1 MYFPIQYNEPLFR
14 PPSEGK
20 SLIIQVTL
28 GCSWNKCAFC
38 EMYTSKRF
46 KPRSEEDIFKD
57 IEAFVPWKDGITKV
71 FLADGDPLVLSNKRL
86 IPILKK
92 ISDTFPNIKRVSTYA
107 SPTNIRKKTDEELS
121 ELKSNGLNL
130 LYVGIESGDD
140 KTLEAN
146 QKGETFESTVE
157 GINKAHFNGMDTSV
171 MIINGVGGKLNSL
184 NHAIKSAQVLN
195 ETQPK
200 FASTLVLTMHKGKEH
215 YLNRFKGD
223 FIEMNTKELIEEM
236 KLFFENLEL
245 KETIFRSNH
254 VSNRLVFKGVLGN
267 DKPKFLNQIDYVLN
281 NQDLY
286 LNKDNKIME
295 Y

>member
-157 GINKAHFNGMDTSV
+157 GVNKAHFNGMDTSV